1 MEDFD
6 IVIDEDPKPTP
17 TDFVP
22 EEGDEGFTPKGQYFD
37 TEYGDSPP
45 SHIYESGMYLG
56 DGVWVSEDF
65 FG

>member
-6 IVIDEDPKPTP
+6 LEPVEAELP

-37 TEYGDSPP
+37 TEYGDTPP
-45 SHIYESGMYLG
+45 NHVYESGMYLG